1 MSAEVREIKTELS
14 SVRQELERLADRV
27 DRLAFHPRHVP
38 DPAYPNIVRIEGVQG
53 SEPMIRD
60 RYVPVSVIVALVQY
74 GQTPQEIVG
83 SYNGRLTLAN
93 VHGAL
98 SYYYDHQEEIDGYLA
113 AHQAALEEAR
123 NLRLQLRH
131 RLTQVLEN

>member
-1 MSAEVREIKTELS
+1 MIAEVQEIKTELI
-14 SVRQELERLADRV
+14 SVRQELERLTAKV
-27 DRLAFHPRHVP
+27 ERLAFHPRHVP

-60 RYVPVSVIVALVQY
+60 KYVPVSVIVALVQY

-83 SYNGRLTLAN
+83 DYDGRLTLAN

-113 AHQAALEEAR
+113 AHQAALEEAT
-123 NLRLQLRH
+123 QLSKQSRPQGSDQ
-131 RLTQVLEN
+131 L